1 MPMFDPPHPGES
13 LREDV
18 LPAVGMNVSELA
30 RHLGYSRGNCPPYSM
45 GAPPFLPIL
54 LIDLSWQVLGLPGN
68 TLPNRQLTIFGKPL
82 SVSILK

>member
-1 MPMFDPPHPGES
+1 
-13 LREDV
+13 
-18 LPAVGMNVSELA
+18 
-30 RHLGYSRGNCPPYSM
+30 M

-54 LIDLSWQVLGLPGN
+54 LIGLSWQALGLPGN

>member
-1 MPMFDPPHPGES
+1 
-13 LREDV
+13 
-18 LPAVGMNVSELA
+18 
-30 RHLGYSRGNCPPYSM
+30 M